1 MKPSFFIQLILV
13 IVLTAVIIPKLVTP
27 AVNADL
33 MRPYLAKLHSYYG
46 GASMAILARGL
57 QGKSEAEQ
65 RAYLQLQQ
73 LKLPHKIVLQGID
86 SIQLDDQK
94 LLNLYKNQL
103 VFNAENNSLYL
114 IVEGHRQV
122 LVMVDIT
129 QTTELVTS
137 ESEREGMGLMSLLQR
152 LLHRTA
158 VANWQQMITEKS
170 KHFNFPISLQSVDS
184 FSVSQ
189 QELALL
195 QQGRLVARK
204 YSDEATYGSGLN
216 YMLQLAPDNKSLL
229 VVGPIHPQISGWI
242 DDYQSQ
248 NTWLIAIVSI
258 ALFSLW
264 LLPSWRSSQ
273 KLARFINQQLGSG
286 TAEQMHMYKGSSLN
300 SLNRTFNQM
309 AKTIQGLFADN
320 RTAIYYLSSHL
331 QKPLSAMQLAQGRFA
346 TDEGGEA
353 ANIRKLNESI
363 LEIKQLS
370 TAILLF
376 NKIQQRHEKQ
386 PLPLID
392 CRLWLDE
399 QSAQL
404 LEVCPQL
411 QIRLSNN
418 PLYCRLDSQLLRF
431 ALVQLLLSFE
441 LQNCQELQL
450 KLTAENNKLMIT
462 MGFSASESNTKEQQ
476 LSRLNAIVNLL
487 EGLQSK
493 PTSVKPAAAVE
504 INTVSVEHNL
514 PLFTCVRILQQHC
527 CTVSVT
533 EQRGKILLALSLPRS
548 QQKESRHLG
557 EKT

>member
-1 MKPSFFIQLILV
+1 
-13 IVLTAVIIPKLVTP
+13 
-27 AVNADL
+27 
-33 MRPYLAKLHSYYG
+33 
-46 GASMAILARGL
+46 
-57 QGKSEAEQ
+57 
-65 RAYLQLQQ
+65 
-73 LKLPHKIVLQGID
+73 
-86 SIQLDDQK
+86 
-94 LLNLYKNQL
+94 
-103 VFNAENNSLYL
+103 
-114 IVEGHRQV
+114 
-122 LVMVDIT
+122 
-129 QTTELVTS
+129 
-137 ESEREGMGLMSLLQR
+137 
-152 LLHRTA
+152 
-158 VANWQQMITEKS
+158 
-170 KHFNFPISLQSVDS
+170 
-184 FSVSQ
+184 
-189 QELALL
+189 
-195 QQGRLVARK
+195 
-204 YSDEATYGSGLN
+204 
-216 YMLQLAPDNKSLL
+216 
-229 VVGPIHPQISGWI
+229 
-242 DDYQSQ
+242 
-248 NTWLIAIVSI
+248 
-258 ALFSLW
+258 
-264 LLPSWRSSQ
+264 LPSWRSSQ

-286 TAEQMHMYKGSSLN
+286 TAEQMRMYKGSSLN

-309 AKTIQGLFADN
+309 SKTIQGLFADN

-386 PLPLID
+386 ALPLID

-487 EGLQSK
+487 AGLQSK